1 MARGRSRV
9 PGFVIAAVVSAAV
22 NVGLFSVAVLLARER
37 DGARDVTEPVPVTL
51 VQAPAAER
59 PAPEPLPE
67 PEPPRPEPAPEFVP
81 ELFEPLVRSLAIDPS
96 AIRIP
101 LPAGTGLPAVG
112 GFVFEAADLDQPP
125 RVIVHTAPLYPTQA
139 QMREIEGFVEVRFLV
154 DDQGRVSNVTVLN
167 ASPPG
172 LFDDAVVR
180 AVGTWRFDPGRIDG
194 RPVASWIE
202 TTIRFELSGGGRE

>member
-1 MARGRSRV
+1 MARGRSRT
-9 PGFVIAAVVSAAV
+9 PGFLIATIASLAINA
-22 NVGLFSVAVLLARER
+22 GLFSLSVLLARER
-37 DGARDVTEPVPVTL
+37 DVVRDITEPVPVTL

-67 PEPPRPEPAPEFVP
+67 PEPPRPEPAPEFEP
-81 ELFEPLVRSLAIDPS
+81 ELFQPLVRPLAVDPLAI
-96 AIRIP
+96 RVP
-101 LPAGTGLPAVG
+101 LSVEAGPRVTG
-112 GFVFEAADLDQPP
+112 GFVFEAGDLDQPP

-154 DDQGRVSNVTVLN
+154 DDQGRVSNITVLN

-194 RPVASWIE
+194 RAVASWVE
-202 TTIRFELSGGGRE
+202 TTIRFELSGG